1 VNVVEAQRF
10 LFQLS
15 MNNDRA
21 WFKANEARY
30 EGAVREPVRAF
41 IRDMAAPLAA
51 VSSHLV
57 ADDRKVGGSMMR
69 IQRDVRFSNDKSPY
83 KTHVGVQFRHTVGKD
98 IHAPGVYVHIGPDEV
113 FLGVGM
119 WMPEAE
125 PLRALREAVRDRLP
139 AWQKAL
145 AAAER
150 AGFTQHRDALTRVPK
165 GFDKADPAAEELK
178 RRSFIATFRLD
189 DVEVLE
195 PTEIGA
201 QVKQV
206 SDYMSFLCAAVGL
219 PF

>member
-21 WFKANEARY
+21 WFKANEANY
-30 EGAVREPVRAF
+30 ESAVREPVRAF
-41 IRDMAAPLAA
+41 IRDMAAPLAT

-83 KTHVGVQFRHTVGKD
+83 KTHVGIQFRHTVGKD

-195 PTEIGA
+195 PTAIGA
-201 QVKQV
+201 RVKQG

-219 PF
+219 AF

>member
-21 WFKANEARY
+21 WFKANEANY
-30 EGAVREPVRAF
+30 ESAVREPVRAF
-41 IRDMAAPLAA
+41 IRDMAAPLAT

-83 KTHVGVQFRHTVGKD
+83 KTHVGIQFRHTVGKD

-195 PTEIGA
+195 PTAIGA
-201 QVKQV
+201 RVKRV
-206 SDYMSFLCAAVGL
+206 SDYMSFLCAAVAL
-219 PF
+219 AF

>member
-1 VNVVEAQRF
+1 MNVVEAQRF

-21 WFKANEARY
+21 WFKANEANY
-30 EGAVREPVRAF
+30 ESAVREPVRAF

-83 KTHVGVQFRHTVGKD
+83 KTNVGIQFRHTVGKD

-195 PTEIGA
+195 PKEIGA
-201 QVKQV
+201 KVKQV
-206 SDYMSFLCAAVGL
+206 SDYMAFLCAAVGL

>member
-1 VNVVEAQRF
+1 
-10 LFQLS
+10 
-15 MNNDRA
+15 
-21 WFKANEARY
+21 
-30 EGAVREPVRAF
+30 
-41 IRDMAAPLAA
+41 MAAPLAT

-83 KTHVGVQFRHTVGKD
+83 KTHVGIQFRHTVGKD

-195 PTEIGA
+195 PTAIGA
-201 QVKQV
+201 RVKQV

-219 PF
+219 AF

>member
-1 VNVVEAQRF
+1 MNVVEAQRF

-30 EGAVREPVRAF
+30 ESAVREPTRAF
-41 IRDMAAPLAA
+41 IREMAGPLAR
-51 VSSHLV
+51 VSAHLV

-83 KTHVGVQFRHTVGKD
+83 KTNVGVQLRHAVGKD
-98 IHAPGVYVHIGPDEV
+98 IHAPGVYVHISPDEV

-119 WMPEAE
+119 WMPDAE
-125 PLRALREAVRDRLP
+125 PLRALREAVRDRWP

-145 AAAER
+145 NAAER
-150 AGFTQHRDALTRVPK
+150 AGFTQHRDALSRVPK

-178 RRSFIATFRLD
+178 RRSFIASFRLD
-189 DVEVLE
+189 DRETLVPAELGVTLL
-195 PTEIGA
+195 
-201 QVKQV
+201 QV
-206 SDYMSFLCAAVGL
+206 SEYMEFLCAAVGL